1 MNNTKYEKGL
11 ARKITISGLLIAV
24 GLILPKL
31 FHMVNMAG
39 PIFLPM
45 FYPILIG
52 GLLLGWKY
60 GLMLGVVIPFIS
72 SVLTAMPPFYPTAFA
87 MAIQLGTMGAVIGLA
102 NKKLNSLVALIIAQ
116 VSGNITYC
124 IAMFAL
130 LGISGKP
137 FVLTTILTGVFIKSL
152 PGIILLW
159 ICIPCIFKLLKR
171 VGVANNL

>member
-1 MNNTKYEKGL
+1 M
-11 ARKITISGLLIAV
+11 

-60 GLMLGVVIPFIS
+60 GLALGIIIPFIS
-72 SVLTAMPPFYPTAFA
+72 SVLTGMPPFYPTAFL

-102 NKKLNSLVALIIAQ
+102 NKKFNSLISLIIAQ
-116 VSGNITYC
+116 IIGNIAYC
-124 IAMFAL
+124 LGMVVL
-130 LGISGKP
+130 LGISGDK
-137 FVLTTILTGVFIKSL
+137 FVLGSILTAVFIKSL

-159 ICIPCIFKLLKR
+159 ICIPAILKLLKKA
-171 VGVANNL
+171 GIASNL